1 MNNDLTQEQKREIQK
16 VYEKWA
22 KKTLKECKNMTPTE
36 EREYIKNNES
46 LMFEELE
53 KLKEKFSTK

>member
-1 MNNDLTQEQKREIQK
+1 
-16 VYEKWA
+16 
-22 KKTLKECKNMTPTE
+22 MTPTE